1 MHPGRQVRIEAV
13 INPLALTA
21 IQQQPAAAQLR
32 EMAADLRLAV
42 VQRAHQLA
50 DTQLA
55 LVGDQQG
62 GAGTGLVSQA
72 FEYLGRRDHWVG
84 PIYG

>member
-1 MHPGRQVRIEAV
+1 
-13 INPLALTA
+13 
-21 IQQQPAAAQLR
+21 
-32 EMAADLRLAV
+32 MAADLRLAV

-62 GAGTGLVSQA
+62 GAGAGLVGQA
-72 FEYLGRRDHWVG
+72 FEYLGRGEHWG
-84 PIYG
+84 RPKTYG